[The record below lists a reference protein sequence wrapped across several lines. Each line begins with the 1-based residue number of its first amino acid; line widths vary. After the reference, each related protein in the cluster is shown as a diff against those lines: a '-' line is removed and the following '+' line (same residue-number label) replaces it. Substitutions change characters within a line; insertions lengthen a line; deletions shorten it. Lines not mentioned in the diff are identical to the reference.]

1 MGDILRPIFEDLYI
15 LIVDKPSGVPSQ
27 PTRHQQPNVYD
38 EACARFPYVGLHHR
52 LDTPASGLLMMTLHR
67 DANAPIATAF
77 RNHEIHRSYQA
88 VLLGDP
94 GTKGE
99 WEGAIDGRPAKT
111 HWNRIAAAGGL
122 SLVELT
128 LATGRKHQIRRHAQ
142 QAGHPIIGDRRYG
155 GAAGGNWPRLALHAA
170 RLAFTHPIS
179 GHPVQYESPIPED
192 LLALVDR
199 VKVHE

>member
-27 PTRHQQPNVYD
+27 PTRQQQPNVYD

-52 LDTPASGLLMMTLHR
+52 LDTPASGLLLMTLHR

-77 RNHEIHRSYQA
+77 RNHEIHRSDQA
-88 VLLGDP
+88 GLLGDP